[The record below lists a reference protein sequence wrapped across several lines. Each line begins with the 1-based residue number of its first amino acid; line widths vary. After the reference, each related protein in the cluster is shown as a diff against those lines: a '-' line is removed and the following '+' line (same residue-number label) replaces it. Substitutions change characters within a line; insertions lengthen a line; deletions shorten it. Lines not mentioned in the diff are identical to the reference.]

1 MSPRFKSDARFGR
14 ARMGLTIRSRLKLNT
29 GAEMP
34 MLGLGVWNIAS
45 GGPTRKAVRAAF
57 EAGVRLVDTAK
68 MYGNEDDVGAA
79 VRESGL
85 PRDEVFITTKL
96 WNSDHGYEST
106 LRAYEASVKRTG
118 LPFVDLYL
126 VHWPVPRLRQETW
139 RAMERLLREGK
150 VGSVGVSNYMVPHLE
165 ELLASSDV
173 VPAVNQIELSPFLY
187 PKDVI
192 DFCVKHGIA
201 VEAYSPLTKGHRL
214 GDRRLKAVAQKYG
227 KSVPQVLIRWGLQ
240 QGIIEIPKSAK
251 PDHIRENAAVFDFE
265 IRPEDV
271 RALDSLSEDLHVAWD
286 PTDEP

>member
-1 MSPRFKSDARFGR
+1 
-14 ARMGLTIRSRLKLNT
+14 MGLTIRSRLKLNT

-34 MLGLGVWNIAS
+34 VLGLGVWNIPS
-45 GGPTRKAVRAAF
+45 GGPTRKAVMAAF
-57 EAGVRLVDTAK
+57 EAGYRLVDTAK

-106 LRAYEASVKRTG
+106 LRAYDASVTRMG

-139 RAMERLLREGK
+139 RAMERLVREGK
-150 VGSVGVSNYMVPHLE
+150 VVSVGVSNYMVPHLE

-192 DFCVKHGIA
+192 DFCGKHGIA
-201 VEAYSPLTKGHRL
+201 VEAYSPLTRGRRL
-214 GDRRLKAVAQKYG
+214 GDRRLTSLSEKYDRSPAQT
-227 KSVPQVLIRWGLQ
+227 LIRWGLQ
-240 QGIIEIPKSAK
+240 HGFIEIPKSSR
-251 PDHIRENAAVFDFE
+251 PEHIREDAAVFDFE
-265 IRPEDV
+265 ISPEDM
-271 RALDSLSEDLHVAWD
+271 RALDSLSEGLHAAWD

>member
-1 MSPRFKSDARFGR
+1 
-14 ARMGLTIRSRLKLNT
+14 MGLTITSRLKLNT

-34 MLGLGVWNIAS
+34 ILGLGVWNIAS
-45 GGPTRKAVRAAF
+45 GGPTRKAVKAAF
-57 EAGVRLVDTAK
+57 EAGYRLVDTAK

-85 PRDEVFITTKL
+85 PRDDVFITTKL
-96 WNSDHGYEST
+96 WNSDHGYEPT
-106 LRAYEASVKRTG
+106 LRAYDASVKRMG

-173 VPAVNQIELSPFLY
+173 VPAVNQIELSPFLH
-187 PKDVI
+187 PRDVI
-192 DFCVKHGIA
+192 DFCAKHGIV
-201 VEAYSPLTKGHRL
+201 VEAYSPLTRG
-214 GDRRLKAVAQKYG
+214 RRLSDPRLASLSEEYDRSPA
-227 KSVPQVLIRWGLQ
+227 QVLIRWGLQ
-240 QGIIEIPKSAK
+240 HGFIEIPKSSR
-251 PDHIRENAAVFDFE
+251 PERICENAAVFDFE
-265 IRPEDV
+265 ISPEDM
-271 RALDSLSEDLHVAWD
+271 RALGSLSEGVHFAWD

>member
-1 MSPRFKSDARFGR
+1 MD
-14 ARMGLTIRSRLKLNT
+14 LTLRSRLKLNS

-34 MLGLGVWNIAS
+34 VLGLGVWNIAS
-45 GGPTRKAVRAAF
+45 GGPTRKAVKAAF
-57 EAGVRLVDTAK
+57 EAGYRLVDTAK

-106 LRAYEASVKRTG
+106 LRAYDASVKRMG

-139 RAMERLLREGK
+139 RAMERLVREGK
-150 VGSVGVSNYMVPHLE
+150 VVSVGVSNYMVPHLE

-187 PKDVI
+187 PRDVV

-201 VEAYSPLTKGHRL
+201 VEAYSPLTRGHRL
-214 GDRRLKAVAQKYG
+214 SDRRLRSLSEKYDR
-227 KSVPQVLIRWGLQ
+227 SPAQVLIRWGLQ
-240 QGIIEIPKSAK
+240 HGFIEIPKSAR
-251 PDHIRENAAVFDFE
+251 PERIRKNAAVFDFE
-265 IRPEDV
+265 ISPEDM
-271 RALDSLSEDLHVAWD
+271 RALDSLSEGLHTSWD
-286 PTDEP
+286 PTDAP